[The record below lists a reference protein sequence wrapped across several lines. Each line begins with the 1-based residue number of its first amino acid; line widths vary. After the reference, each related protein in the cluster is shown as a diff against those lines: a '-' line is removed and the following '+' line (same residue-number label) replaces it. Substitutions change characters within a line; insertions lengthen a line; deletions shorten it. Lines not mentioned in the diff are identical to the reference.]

1 MKKLIRKI
9 KKYITLKRGK
19 LYIDEKGIMTFPN
32 GCKIEVFS
40 KDSYDESYKHYG
52 NSVKINEVE

>member
-19 LYIDEKGIMTFPN
+19 FYIDENGVMTLPK
-32 GCKIEVFS
+32 GCKIEVF
-40 KDSYDESYKHYG
+40 DSETYKEEG
-52 NSVKINEVE
+52 FFINLWGGEVK